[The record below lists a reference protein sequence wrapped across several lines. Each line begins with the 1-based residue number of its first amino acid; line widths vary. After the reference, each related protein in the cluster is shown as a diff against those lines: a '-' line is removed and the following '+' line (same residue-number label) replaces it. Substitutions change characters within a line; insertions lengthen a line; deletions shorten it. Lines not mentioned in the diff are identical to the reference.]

1 MPPAFVG
8 ILYGTKIVDVIARSV
23 IEAIPPSLGP
33 DMAMMTGILSISFT
47 FSISND
53 AFYFGIVPILAKA
66 AAVYGISPAEIG
78 RASVIGQPVHLLSP
92 LVTSTYLLVGM
103 AKVEF
108 GDHQRYTLLWSRSAS
123 LVMFAAAMLCAVI
136 PFITG

>member
-1 MPPAFVG
+1 M
-8 ILYGTKIVDVIARSV
+8 DVIARSV